1 MSTSTDTKTIPTGE
15 TTTDAIT
22 PTGATTSS
30 VPLVASTKPV
40 KKVIPIGTFENIIF
54 YFGTL
59 FGFAFC
65 LFMFIKLVVGS
76 KS

>member
-1 MSTSTDTKTIPTGE
+1 MSTSTETKTIPTGA

-22 PTGATTSS
+22 PIGATSSS
-30 VPLVASTKPV
+30 VTLVASDKPAE
-40 KKVIPIGTFENIIF
+40 KVIPIGTFENIIF

-65 LFMFIKLVVGS
+65 LFMLIKLVVGT